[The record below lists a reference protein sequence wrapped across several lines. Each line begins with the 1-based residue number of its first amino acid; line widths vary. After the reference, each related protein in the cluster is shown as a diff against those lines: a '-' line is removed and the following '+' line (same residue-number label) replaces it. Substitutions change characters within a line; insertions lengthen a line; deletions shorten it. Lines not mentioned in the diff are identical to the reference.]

1 MPSPTVTALK
11 TLYMANLKEVR
22 TRIASVSSTQQITSA
37 MKMVSA
43 AKFRRAQNAIVG
55 MRPYA
60 NQLGDIVSDID
71 TGDGIQTP
79 YHEVR
84 KLEHV
89 LLVVVTSNKGLCG
102 AFNSNVIKQ
111 AQARIDY
118 YRSIATADQPAQL
131 SMITIGK
138 RCSEYFGKRFDNVVG
153 SHDELLD
160 NASFDAIATFA
171 DDILQQYCDKKYD
184 RVELV
189 YNQFKNSLVQILSTE
204 QFLPVTVNTTS
215 GNGGTAMKQ
224 TASDYIYEP
233 SKEEILAEI
242 IPLTLRSQFYR
253 VILDSLASEHGA
265 RMNAMQ
271 KATDNATELLKE
283 LRLSYNKARQA
294 AITNEIIEIVS
305 GSEALK
311 G

>member
-1 MPSPTVTALK
+1 
-11 TLYMANLKEVR
+11 MANLKEVR

-60 NQLGDIVSDID
+60 RQLGDIVADID

-84 KLEHV
+84 KLENV

-102 AFNSNVIKQ
+102 AFNSNVLKQ
-111 AQARIDY
+111 AQARIDE
-118 YRSIATADQPAQL
+118 YRANATAEQPAKL
-131 SMITIGK
+131 AMITIGK
-138 RCSEYFGKRFDNVVG
+138 RCTEYFGKRFDNIVG
-153 SHDELLD
+153 SYDSLLD
-160 NASFDAIATFA
+160 NNTF
-171 DDILQQYCDKKYD
+171 DDIANLADSIMEQFCNKQYD
-184 RVELV
+184 RVEII

-204 QFLPVTVNTTS
+204 QFLPVEAKASTTE
-215 GNGGTAMKQ
+215 GKGANN
-224 TASDYIYEP
+224 DYIYEP
-233 SKEEILAEI
+233 SKEAILREM
-242 IPLTLRSQFYR
+242 IPLMLRSQFYR

>member
-1 MPSPTVTALK
+1 
-11 TLYMANLKEVR
+11 MANLKEVR

-43 AKFRRAQNAIVG
+43 AKFRRAQNAILG

-60 NQLGDIVSDID
+60 AELNAIIGDIDVE
-71 TGDGIQTP
+71 DGVLTA

-84 KLEHV
+84 PANNV

-102 AFNSNVIKQ
+102 AFNSNVIKEASSRLRHYQ
-111 AQARIDY
+111 SSGCNSVR
-118 YRSIATADQPAQL
+118 
-131 SMITIGK
+131 MITIGK
-138 RCSEYFGKRFDNVVG
+138 RGSEFFSKQEGLVCAVYD
-153 SHDELLD
+153 DILD
-160 NASFDAIATFA
+160 NAGFDAVSAIC
-171 DDILQQYCDKKYD
+171 DDIMASFCEKNYD
-184 RVELV
+184 RVELI
-189 YNQFKNSLVQILSTE
+189 YNQFKNSLTQILSTE
-204 QFLPVTVNTTS
+204 QFLPVQPKKGRESS
-215 GNGGTAMKQ
+215 GQKRN
-224 TASDYIYEP
+224 DYIYEP
-233 SKEEILAEI
+233 SKEVILREM

-253 VILDSLASEHGA
+253 VILDSLAAEHGA
-265 RMNAMQ
+265 RMTAMQ

>member
-1 MPSPTVTALK
+1 
-11 TLYMANLKEVR
+11 MANLKEVR

-43 AKFRRAQNAIVG
+43 AKFRRAQNAIIG
-55 MRPYA
+55 MRPYSA
-60 NQLGDIVSDID
+60 KLGEIIADID
-71 TGDGIQTP
+71 VEDGVQTP
-79 YHEVR
+79 YHSQR
-84 KLEHV
+84 RLSNV

-111 AQARIDY
+111 ANARLKY
-118 YRSIATADQPAQL
+118 YADNHPSATVK
-131 SMITIGK
+131 MITIGK
-138 RCSEYFGKRFDNVVG
+138 RGSEIFARQKDLVVR
-153 SHDELLD
+153 SADDLLD
-160 NASFDAIATFA
+160 SPSFDTISALAE
-171 DDILQQYCDKKYD
+171 DIMQQFCNKQYD
-184 RVELV
+184 CVELV
-189 YNQFKNSLVQILSTE
+189 YNQFKNSLTQILSTE
-204 QFLPVTVNTTS
+204 QFLPVAAAPEKAGDAPKVKN
-215 GNGGTAMKQ
+215 
-224 TASDYIYEP
+224 DYIYEP
-233 SKEEILAEI
+233 DKQSILQEM

-253 VILDSLASEHGA
+253 VILDSLAAEHGA
-265 RMNAMQ
+265 RMTAMQ

>member
-1 MPSPTVTALK
+1 
-11 TLYMANLKEVR
+11 MANLKEVR

-60 NQLGDIVSDID
+60 NQLGQIAADID

-84 KLEHV
+84 KLENV

-111 AQARIDY
+111 AQARIDH
-118 YRSIATADQPAQL
+118 YRSAATSEQPARL
-131 SMITIGK
+131 AMITIGK
-138 RCSEYFGKRFDNVVG
+138 RCSDFFGKRFDNVVG
-153 SHDELLD
+153 SYDELLD
-160 NASFDAIATFA
+160 GVSFDAVATLS
-171 DDILQQYCDKKYD
+171 DNIMQQFCDKKYD

-204 QFLPVTVNTTS
+204 QFLPIQPDAAPKWSTHECHAESHRQRHRTPQGIAPQLQQGPS
-215 GNGGTAMKQ
+215 GSNHQ
-224 TASDYIYEP
+224 RDYRDCQR
-233 SKEEILAEI
+233 
-242 IPLTLRSQFYR
+242 LRSTERLNHAYSVHLF
-253 VILDSLASEHGA
+253 LAHE
-265 RMNAMQ
+265 
-271 KATDNATELLKE
+271 DNNPHAPFIC
-283 LRLSYNKARQA
+283 
-294 AITNEIIEIVS
+294 ITNQNTH
-305 GSEALK
+305 LWK
-311 G
+311 RNKTTPFPLL

>member
-1 MPSPTVTALK
+1 
-11 TLYMANLKEVR
+11 MANLKEVR

-60 NQLGDIVSDID
+60 NQLGTIAADID

-84 KLEHV
+84 RLENV

-111 AQARIDY
+111 AQARIEH
-118 YRSIATADQPAQL
+118 YRSNATPDQPARL
-131 SMITIGK
+131 AMITIGK
-138 RCSEYFGKRFDNVVG
+138 RCSEFFGKRFDNVVG
-153 SHDELLD
+153 SYDTLLD
-160 NASFDAIATFA
+160 NASFDTVATLA
-171 DDILQQYCDKKYD
+171 DDIMQQFCDKKYD
-184 RVELV
+184 RVELI

-204 QFLPVTVNTTS
+204 QFLPIVPDTS
-215 GNGGTAMKQ
+215 SKAADKRMAN
-224 TASDYIYEP
+224 DYIYEP
-233 SKEEILAEI
+233 SKEEILRQM
-242 IPLTLRSQFYR
+242 IPLTLRSHFYR

>member
-1 MPSPTVTALK
+1 
-11 TLYMANLKEVR
+11 MANLKEVR

-60 NQLGDIVSDID
+60 NQLGQIAADID

-84 KLEHV
+84 KLENV

-111 AQARIDY
+111 AQARIDH
-118 YRSIATADQPAQL
+118 YRSIATAEQPARL
-131 SMITIGK
+131 AMITIGK
-138 RCSEYFGKRFDNVVG
+138 RCSDFFGKRFDNVVG
-153 SHDELLD
+153 SYDELLD
-160 NASFDAIATFA
+160 GVSFDAVATLS
-171 DDILQQYCDKKYD
+171 DNIMQQFCDKKYD

-204 QFLPVTVNTTS
+204 QFLPIQP
-215 GNGGTAMKQ
+215 GAAPKKGDQ
-224 TASDYIYEP
+224 TMANDYIYEP
-233 SKEEILAEI
+233 SKEEILREM
-242 IPLTLRSQFYR
+242 IPLTLRSHFYR